1 LTNISGIRADVAAMM
16 RLLILDGNGNSTRKQ
31 RE

>member
-1 LTNISGIRADVAAMM
+1 LTEIFRIRADVAAMM
-16 RLLILDGNGNSTRKQ
+16 RLLVLDGNGNSTRKQ